1 MPRWREGGRERERA
15 LLTDSS
21 SLLLDFIGHDC
32 LLVVLQLNAETEV
45 AQLDAA
51 FATQENIGSCN
62 KNIKQVTLLYIIH
75 KTVLIHTMGF
85 SYLMVQ
91 IVLPLMSL
99 WTTPI
104 SWRASTALSIS
115 LV

>member
-1 MPRWREGGRERERA
+1 MPRWREGERERKGQRGREGEGGGGGGGE

-21 SLLLDFIGHDC
+21 SLLLDFVGHDC

-62 KNIKQVTLLYIIH
+62 K
-75 KTVLIHTMGF
+75 
-85 SYLMVQ
+85 
-91 IVLPLMSL
+91 
-99 WTTPI
+99 I
-104 SWRASTALSIS
+104 SSKSP
-115 LV
+115 